1 MKVRDL
7 ASAQCGD
14 KGNTSNAAVVADD
27 EAAYEVLDEHLT
39 ADRLA
44 TELDGLIEGPVE
56 RYDLPQLGSFN
67 FVIENALAG
76 GVTKSLRMDGHGK
89 SLSFAVLGIE
99 LDVDDSAPVDD

>member
-7 ASAQCGD
+7 ASARCGD

>member
-7 ASAQCGD
+7 ASARCGD

-44 TELDGLIEGPVE
+44 TELDELIEGPVE
-56 RYDLPQLGSFN
+56 R
-67 FVIENALAG
+67 
-76 GVTKSLRMDGHGK
+76 
-89 SLSFAVLGIE
+89 
-99 LDVDDSAPVDD
+99 